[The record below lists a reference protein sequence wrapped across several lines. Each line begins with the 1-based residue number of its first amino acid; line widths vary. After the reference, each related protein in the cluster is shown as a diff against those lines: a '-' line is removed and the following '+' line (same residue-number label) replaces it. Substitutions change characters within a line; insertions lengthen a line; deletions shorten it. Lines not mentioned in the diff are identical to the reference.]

1 MIDPTNNPNAGWISQ
16 LKYEDLRRLRIV
28 VKKVHMRHYPNEYAT
43 VNEIDKLS
51 EAIGPEVAMKQL
63 KEGIDRGLAE

>member
-16 LKYEDLRRLRIV
+16 LKYEDLRRLRTI
-28 VKKVHMRHYPNEYAT
+28 VKKVHMRHYPDEFAT
-43 VNEIDKLS
+43 VNEVDKLI

-63 KEGIDRGLAE
+63 KEGIERGLLE